1 MASEATNLSKEELL
15 NLYKTVSQET
25 LEKLGIYQKA
35 KQVHDE
41 IEEAERLKRERLQR
55 AEALVEEAMEL
66 LDRYRLSLRVTS
78 RGIKFVDAEGKTVYD
93 TSKGSEGD
101 EGTSLRPQR
110 SNQSRKRLKR
120 GEKTPQ
126 GAYEKPIL
134 QALVQLGGSG
144 TADSVLSIVEEQMKA
159 LLRPVDLAPTSPG
172 RDLRWRNTA
181 KWARNKLKEEG
192 LIKADSPRGIWE
204 ISEKGREYLK
214 QVEADSC

>member
-1 MASEATNLSKEELL
+1 MADETTNNLSKEELL
-15 NLYKTVSQET
+15 NLYKTVPQET

-93 TSKGSEGD
+93 GSKGAKGD
-101 EGTSLRPQR
+101 EST
-110 SNQSRKRLKR
+110 SRKRLPH

-126 GAYEKPIL
+126 EAYEKPIL

-144 TADSVLSIVEEQMKA
+144 TVDSVLSLVEEQMRA
-159 LLRPVDLAPTSPG
+159 FFRPIDLEPTSPG

-181 KWARNKLKEEG
+181 KWARNKLREEG

-214 QVEADSC
+214 QEGC

>member
-1 MASEATNLSKEELL
+1 MASEATNNLSKEELL
-15 NLYKTVSQET
+15 NLYKTVPQET

-55 AEALVEEAMEL
+55 AEALVEEAQEL
-66 LDRYRLSLRVTS
+66 LDRYRLSLRVTT
-78 RGIKFVDAEGKTVYD
+78 RGITFVDAEGKTVYD
-93 TSKGSEGD
+93 TSKGTESGEG
-101 EGTSLRPQR
+101 P
-110 SNQSRKRLKR
+110 SRKRLGR

-159 LLRPVDLAPTSPG
+159 LLRPSDLVPTSPG

-181 KWARNKLKEEG
+181 KWTRNNLKEKG

-214 QVEADSC
+214 QLESDS

>member
-1 MASEATNLSKEELL
+1 MASETANLSKEELL

-93 TSKGSEGD
+93 TSKGSEGSEGD
-101 EGTSLRPQR
+101 ESP
-110 SNQSRKRLKR
+110 SRKRLPR

-126 GAYEKPIL
+126 SAYEKPIL

-144 TADSVLSIVEEQMKA
+144 TSDSVLSLVEEQMNA
-159 LLRPVDLAPTSPG
+159 LFRPFDLEPISSG
-172 RDLRWRNTA
+172 RALRWRNTA
-181 KWARNKLKEEG
+181 RWARNKLKEEG

-204 ISEKGREYLK
+204 ISDKGREYLTP
-214 QVEADSC
+214 VEADSC

>member
-1 MASEATNLSKEELL
+1 MASETANLSKEELL

-101 EGTSLRPQR
+101 ESQR
-110 SNQSRKRLKR
+110 RKRLPH
-120 GEKTPQ
+120 GEKTPLR
-126 GAYEKPIL
+126 AYEKPIL

-144 TADSVLSIVEEQMKA
+144 TVDSVLSLVEEQMKA
-159 LLRPVDLAPTSPG
+159 YFRPVDLEPISSG
-172 RDLRWRNTA
+172 NMLRWRNTA
-181 KWARNKLKEEG
+181 NWARNKLKKEG

-204 ISEKGREYLK
+204 ISDKGREYLTP
-214 QVEADSC
+214 VEADSC

>member
-1 MASEATNLSKEELL
+1 MADKATNNLSKEELL
-15 NLYKTVSQET
+15 NLYKTVPPET

-35 KQVHDE
+35 KQVYEE
-41 IEEAERLKRERLQR
+41 IEEAERLKRERLER

-78 RGIKFVDAEGKTVYD
+78 RGLKFVDAEGKTVY
-93 TSKGSEGD
+93 TSKGTESGEGPI
-101 EGTSLRPQR
+101 G
-110 SNQSRKRLKR
+110 KRLGR

-126 GAYEKPIL
+126 GVYEKPIL
-134 QALVQLGGSG
+134 QALVQLGGNG
-144 TADSVLSIVEEQMKA
+144 TADAVLSIVEAQMKA

-204 ISEKGREYLK
+204 ISEKGKEYLK
-214 QVEADSC
+214 QEGLSTD